1 MLGRISGGPMRVS
14 LPSSAVAEGHD
25 DHIRLAALEAE
36 ILQRLGGVKGLRR
49 DIPALFRDCIDDVM
63 QTAKTGR
70 RSYAELEKT
79 EKTYIGTRIE
89 IGLRALLGVPRRK
102 LDLLLLGE
110 DVDVKHTMG
119 GNWMIPGEALGHVCI
134 LMAADEKKAI
144 CYMGLFV
151 ARLEYLSAG
160 TNQDRKRTIS
170 ADGFRHIK
178 WLLNGFPYP
187 ANFWRSV
194 PSSSIEA
201 IASGRSGNE
210 RVKALLREVQER
222 PIIRRVIEEAAA
234 PQKDFMRRIR
244 KDKNGKSGTRGD
256 LAKEGVLVLSGNY
269 NQDLIRM
276 LNLPATGPSEFIS
289 RAVRDEDEAKLART
303 FGFAVPWP
311 LP

>member
-1 MLGRISGGPMRVS
+1 MRVS
-14 LPSSAVAEGHD
+14 IPDSAVGQGHG
-25 DHIRLAALEAE
+25 DHERLLKLETE
-36 ILQRLGGVKGLRR
+36 IVRRLGGLKGVQR
-49 DIPALFRDCIDDVM
+49 DIPMLFRDCIDDVM

-134 LMAADEKKAI
+134 LMAADEKKAR

-151 ARLEYLSAG
+151 ARPEYLSLG
-160 TNQDRKRTIS
+160 TNQDRKRTLTPE
-170 ADGFRHIK
+170 GFRHVK

-194 PSSSIEA
+194 SAASIEA
-201 IASGRSGNE
+201 ISSGRTGND
-210 RVKALLREVQER
+210 RVKALFREVQER

-244 KDKNGKSGTRGD
+244 KDGNGKSGTRGD
-256 LAKEGVLVLSGNY
+256 LAKEGIVVLSGNY
-269 NQDLIRM
+269 NQDLIRA
-276 LNLPATGPSEFIS
+276 LGLPATGPSEFIS
-289 RAVRDEDEAKLART
+289 RAIRDDEEARIARLC
-303 FGFAVPWP
+303 GFDVPWP
-311 LP
+311 VE

>member
-1 MLGRISGGPMRVS
+1 MRVS
-14 LPSSAVAEGHD
+14 IPDSLIDEGHD
-25 DHIRLAALEAE
+25 DYDRLIALETE
-36 ILQRLGGVKGLRR
+36 ILARLGGRKRLEA
-49 DIPALFRDCIDDVM
+49 DIPALFRDNIDDVM

-134 LMAADEKKAI
+134 LMGADEKKAV

-151 ARLEYLSAG
+151 ARPEYLSLS

-170 ADGFRHIK
+170 GEGFGHIR
-178 WLLNGFPYP
+178 WLLRGHPYP
-187 ANFWRSV
+187 PNFWRTVSAA
-194 PSSSIEA
+194 SIEA
-201 IASGRSGNE
+201 IVAGRTGNE
-210 RVKALLREVQER
+210 RLKALFRYVQER
-222 PIIRRVIEEAAA
+222 PIVRRVIEEAAA

-244 KDKNGKSGTRGD
+244 ADGEGKSGTRSD
-256 LAKEGVLVLSGNY
+256 LAKEGILVLSGNY
-269 NQDLIRM
+269 NGDLIRA
-276 LNLPATGPSEFIS
+276 LGLATTGPSEFIS
-289 RAVRDEDEAKLART
+289 RTVRTEDEAKLARHH
-303 FGFAVPWP
+303 GFPVEAWP
-311 LP
+311 N